1 MLQEQLAIDIKN
13 NTLTIIKESLKNSI
27 NNNESKNILET
38 LIDSKNTTIDYY
50 AEKLRQEN
58 LDDELKT
65 FYQIRVEEERLEQA
79 YYAHY
84 LSENFTL
91 NNVSW
96 WNKQEL
102 NNLYSIGYAKNQ
114 QEFSDMR
121 TLGFGGSDF
130 RRNVKKINNTN
141 SIIKL
146 IYSKL
151 STKEVKEFHSGPFYR
166 GHLLEPYIIYKL
178 AENVAPEGKTIILT
192 KDTWKHND
200 HSSILINV
208 DGLMSSDGGKTIDT
222 LVECKTSTREDYWEN
237 GIPLDYQYQ
246 MNYYLHALDLKKAV
260 LAVFLN
266 GKFKTFEF
274 NRVDSIEENNF
285 VENIEKLDIIQE
297 KIEHAR
303 ELIKSHNYT
312 PIQAAEKVVEDNKV
326 SFTKESVKKYQKVL
340 NVDIPGE
347 QFIGFNP
354 FNTNNRFVCLDFETT
369 GCSPEH
375 GGKVIQA
382 AIIIIDNGEIVDKRN
397 DFFTISQLDILNG
410 GLTSDVFHIN
420 EEDISRKELFVE
432 SELRDVL
439 YDEFVNKKS
448 ILVAHNAGF
457 ERKFLDSVGIKVDND
472 TQVLDSRYWLR
483 GFDPTSNNID
493 SLEVVC
499 ARHDIDYSGAHDAM
513 FDTIIMVEAI
523 LESAGEPN
531 FFDNT
536 IEK

>member
-13 NTLTIIKESLKNSI
+13 NTLTTIKESLKNSF
-27 NNNESKNILET
+27 NNDESKNILET
-38 LIDSKNTTIDYY
+38 LIDSKNTTINYY
-50 AEKLRQEN
+50 AEKLQQKN

-65 FYQIRVEEERLEQA
+65 FYQLRVEEERLEQA
-79 YYAHY
+79 HYANY
-84 LSENFTL
+84 LSENFTPD
-91 NNVSW
+91 NVSW
-96 WNKQEL
+96 WDKKEL
-102 NNLYSIGYAKNQ
+102 KELYSIGYAQNQ

-130 RRNVKKINNTN
+130 RRNIKKVNTPN

-151 STKEVKEFHSGPFYR
+151 SPNTIEEFHSGPFYR

-178 AENVAPEGKTIILT
+178 AEKVAPEGKTIILT
-192 KDTWKHND
+192 KDTWKHNK

-208 DGLMSSDGGKTIDT
+208 DGLMSSDGGQTIDT
-222 LVECKTSTREDYWEN
+222 LVECKTSTREDYWKN

-266 GKFKTFEF
+266 GEFKAFEF
-274 NRVDSIEENNF
+274 NRVDSIEDNDF
-285 VENIEKLDIIQE
+285 AENIEKLDIIQE

-312 PIQAAEKVVEDNKV
+312 PIQAAEEVVEDNNV

-347 QFIGFNP
+347 QLVGFNP
-354 FNTNNRFVCLDFETT
+354 FDTDNRFVCLDFETT

-382 AIIIIDNGEIVDKRN
+382 AIIIIDNGKIVDKRN
-397 DFFTISQLDILNG
+397 EFFTISQLDVLNG
-410 GLTSDVFHIN
+410 ALTSDVFHIS

-432 SELRDVL
+432 SELRDIL

-457 ERKFLDSVGIKVDND
+457 ERKFLDSVGIIVDND

-499 ARHDIDYSGAHDAM
+499 ARHNIDYSGAHDAL
-513 FDTIIMVEAI
+513 FDTIIMVQAI
-523 LESAGEPN
+523 LEAAGDTN
-531 FFDNT
+531 FLVKNN
-536 IEK
+536 

>member
-1 MLQEQLAIDIKN
+1 MLQEELALDIKN
-13 NTLTIIKESLKNSI
+13 NTHTIIKNALKN
-27 NNNESKNILET
+27 NDNEDKNILET
-38 LIDSKNTTIDYY
+38 LINSKNTIINYY
-50 AEKLRQEN
+50 ADKLQEDN

-84 LSENFTL
+84 LSENFAP

-96 WNKQEL
+96 WDKKEL
-102 NNLYSIGYAKNQ
+102 NNLYSIGYANNQ

-130 RRNVKKINNTN
+130 RKNVKKIDNTN
-141 SIIKL
+141 NIIKL

-151 STKEVKEFHSGPFYR
+151 STKEVIDFHSGPLYR

-178 AENVAPEGKTIILT
+178 AEKVAPEGKTIILT
-192 KDTWKHND
+192 KDTWKHNN
-200 HSSILINV
+200 HPSILINV

-222 LVECKTSTREDYWEN
+222 LVECKTSTRKDYWEN

-260 LAVFLN
+260 LAVLLN
-266 GKFKTFEF
+266 GEFKTFEF
-274 NRVDSIEENNF
+274 NRVDSIEDNDF
-285 VENIEKLDIIQE
+285 VENIEKLDTIQE
-297 KIEHAR
+297 KIEQAR
-303 ELIKSHNYT
+303 ELIKSHDIT
-312 PIQAAEKVVEDNKV
+312 PIQAAEKVIGDNNV

-354 FNTNNRFVCLDFETT
+354 FDTNNRFVCLDFETT

-382 AIIIIDNGEIVDKRN
+382 AMVIIDNGEIVYN
-397 DFFTISQLDILNG
+397 DNEFFTVSQLDILNG
-410 GLTSDVFHIN
+410 GLTSDVFHIS
-420 EEDISRKELFVE
+420 EEDISRKELFAE
-432 SELRDVL
+432 SELRDIL
-439 YDEFVNKKS
+439 YEEFVNKKS

-457 ERKFLDSVGIKVDND
+457 ERKFLGSVGIEVDND

-513 FDTIIMVEAI
+513 FDTAIMIEAI
-523 LESAGEPN
+523 LEAAGEPD
-531 FFDNT
+531 FFDNDF
-536 IEK
+536 